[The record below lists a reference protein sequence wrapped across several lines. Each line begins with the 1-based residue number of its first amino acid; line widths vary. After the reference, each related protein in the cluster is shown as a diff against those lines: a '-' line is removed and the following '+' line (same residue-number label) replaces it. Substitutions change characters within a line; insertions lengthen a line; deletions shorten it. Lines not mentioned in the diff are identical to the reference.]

1 VSFTTTWLIMMAI
14 ALTRAT
20 VKIKKIT
27 RDPCVGR
34 AGRSPPPG
42 ITVARR

>member
-1 VSFTTTWLIMMAI
+1 MMAI

-27 RDPCVGR
+27 RDPCVGQ
-34 AGRSPPPG
+34 GRPLAAPD